1 MVCLVNHQRMRVC
14 VLFLVLLVILMI
26 VELSQSARGLRA
38 RFRGGSRGRSRN
50 RSLTRSSSGSSLK
63 PKITKYTPIP
73 ATSVSSPVIVK
84 QTKLGLRSRTFKKV
98 VTAYLVHRYVF
109 SNAPVYRS
117 GYPLYR
123 SYVTIP
129 VNRAMR
135 LSHDEEKL
143 LDDQDELCLEKLAGN
158 RTLEE
163 GIDQNLVELNTT
175 VKYSDEIVVKL
186 HEINN
191 TISLKDIKDQDFK
204 ISNLARYNTSIVAG
218 TTCTQV
224 AMTVQGTMVIM
235 YERNPNRA
243 SLLKINNKLLL
254 VVFSLFAFLNFF
266 STSYVSI
273 AANLVRQP
281 P

>member
-1 MVCLVNHQRMRVC
+1 
-14 VLFLVLLVILMI
+14 
-26 VELSQSARGLRA
+26 
-38 RFRGGSRGRSRN
+38 
-50 RSLTRSSSGSSLK
+50 
-63 PKITKYTPIP
+63 
-73 ATSVSSPVIVK
+73 
-84 QTKLGLRSRTFKKV
+84 
-98 VTAYLVHRYVF
+98 
-109 SNAPVYRS
+109 
-117 GYPLYR
+117 
-123 SYVTIP
+123 
-129 VNRAMR
+129 MR

>member
-1 MVCLVNHQRMRVC
+1 MVCLMNHQRMRVC

-26 VELSQSARGLRA
+26 VELSQSARGVRA
-38 RFRGGSRGRSRN
+38 RSRGGSRGRSRN

-63 PKITKYTPIP
+63 PKITRYTPIP
-73 ATSVSSPVIVK
+73 ATSVRSPVIVN
-84 QTKLGLRSRTFKKV
+84 QTKLGLRSGTFKKV

-143 LDDQDELCLEKLAGN
+143 LDNQDELCLEKLAGN

-175 VKYSDEIVVKL
+175 VKYRDEIVVKL
-186 HEINN
+186 HELVNN

-243 SLLKINNKLLL
+243 SLSKINNKLLL
-254 VVFSLFAFLNFF
+254 VVFSLFAFFKLFF
-266 STSYVSI
+266 
-273 AANLVRQP
+273 N
-281 P
+281 